1 MNLDEALGA
10 PETARHLENTVR
22 VWLGL
27 RASEPVAC
35 PTLPP
40 ELARLLL
47 RAEEHESDTR
57 DRWGGW
63 DHTQAENARRGTL
76 GVAELDRWLA
86 ARRDELEPVARLE
99 PRWPS
104 GRRFAVCL
112 THDVDVLAPR
122 PTPAQILRDAR
133 AAFAPDGSTPLPL
146 RALRP
151 PVRVA
156 RALRRG
162 PALAPSLR
170 ETLERSVE
178 LEQARG
184 FSASYFFTVP
194 PAGTWTRWDC
204 VYAPEDRCSFRGRV
218 QPVAE
223 VMRMLRDEGF
233 DVGLHGSYRSA
244 VEPGVLSTE
253 RSRLERALDGE
264 VLTSRQHFL
273 HWDVRWTPG
282 LQEAAGLR
290 ADSSLGYNRNVG
302 FRAGTSL
309 PFRQYDLAARRA
321 LDVVQVPL
329 VVQDAALLGPIGLR
343 AGMDATRAA
352 VEELL
357 EEVAGVGGVLTVVF
371 HPDKLLR
378 PDWRSLY
385 EWTLDRAA
393 ESGAWVTSVAGLDEW
408 WRDRERAILGAA

>member
-1 MNLDEALGA
+1 VNVDEALRA

-27 RASEPVAC
+27 RASEPIAC
-35 PTLPP
+35 PALPL

-47 RAEEHESDTR
+47 RAEEHERDTR

-63 DHTQAENARRGTL
+63 DHTHAESARRGTL
-76 GVAELDRWLA
+76 GLAELDRWLA
-86 ARRDELEPVARLE
+86 ARRDEVEPVARLE

-112 THDVDVLAPR
+112 THDVDVLALR
-122 PTPAQILRDAR
+122 STPAQILRDAR
-133 AAFAPDGSTPLPL
+133 AAFAPDGWTPLPL

-162 PALAPSLR
+162 PTRAPSLR

-178 LEQARG
+178 LERARG
-184 FSASYFFTVP
+184 FTASYFFTVP
-194 PAGTWTRWDC
+194 PAGGWTRWDC

-218 QPVAE
+218 QSVAE
-223 VMRMLRDEGF
+223 VMRTLRGEGF

-244 VEPGVLSTE
+244 VAPGVLSAE
-253 RSRLERALDGE
+253 RTRLEQAIDGD
-264 VLTSRQHFL
+264 VRTTRQHFL
-273 HWDVRWTPG
+273 HWDVRRTPG
-282 LQEAAGLR
+282 LQESAGLH
-290 ADSSLGYNRNVG
+290 ADSSLGSNRSVG

-309 PFRQYDLAARRA
+309 PFRQYDLAARRP
-321 LDVVQVPL
+321 LDLVQVPPA
-329 VVQDAALLGPIGLR
+329 VQDAALLGPIGLR
-343 AGMDATRAA
+343 AGTEATRAA
-352 VEELL
+352 VGDLL
-357 EEVAGVGGVLTVVF
+357 GEVAGVGGVLTLIF

-385 EWTLDRAA
+385 EWTLDRVT
-393 ESGAWVTSVAGLDEW
+393 ESGAWVTSVSGLDEW
-408 WRDRERAILGAA
+408 WRDRERAILGA